1 MSSEKELRELVR
13 EMLVERKIKLLNGSS
28 ANYGSKRHIKELDRM
43 ISMLDQ
49 FRRNMGRKDRKERYT
64 LSRSIDSLRHLKR
77 KAERASELKALID
90 ERDKKGKK

>member
-1 MSSEKELRELVR
+1 
-13 EMLVERKIKLLNGSS
+13 
-28 ANYGSKRHIKELDRM
+28 M

-77 KAERASELKALID
+77 KAERASERKALID

>member
-13 EMLVERKIKLLNGSS
+13 EILVERKIKLLNGSS

-64 LSRSIDSLRHLKR
+64 LSRSIDSLRHLKKKAVRENER
-77 KAERASELKALID
+77 KQLIGERG
-90 ERDKKGKK
+90 KKGKK

>member
-13 EMLVERKIKLLNGSS
+13 EVLVERKIKLLNGTS

-49 FRRNMGRKDRKERYT
+49 FRKNMGRKDRKERYT
-64 LSRSIDSLRHLKR
+64 LSRSIDSLRHLKKKAVRENER
-77 KAERASELKALID
+77 KQLMG

>member
-13 EMLVERKIKLLNGSS
+13 EVLLERKIKLLNGTS
-28 ANYGSKRHIKELDRM
+28 ANYGSKRHIKELDHM

-64 LSRSIDSLRHLKR
+64 VSRSIDSLRHLKR
-77 KAERASELKALID
+77 KASRENKRKALID
-90 ERDKKGKK
+90 EFDKKGKK